1 MKFCGKALA
10 LVNHDDTGSTT
21 NCVDPHHR
29 NTNATNQT
37 DAKFIMHIGSHLTEF
52 GCLQFH
58 PFDYKPICLDVYN
71 LPLLWESSRV
81 THYNQYSSD
90 CDDDSLVKPL
100 CDYGSS
106 ECFSADRICT
116 FERDIYG
123 DPVHCSDT
131 EHLRYCASHQ
141 CPDAFKCDGSYCI
154 PVHMVCDTILDCPD
168 GDDEAGCE
176 NPHIEGIL
184 FWYVYF
190 NFIVDESLLLL
201 CYECYHS
208 GV

>member
-1 MKFCGKALA
+1 MLITTYSFRFCDHGFIIPNHLA
-10 LVNHDDTGSTT
+10 IT
-21 NCVDPHHR
+21 NTRRCEDPHKI
-29 NTNATNQT
+29 NIEAAVEK
-37 DAKFIMHIGSHLTEF
+37 DANFSITISSHLTEL
-52 GCLQFH
+52 GCQQFH
-58 PFDYKPICLDVYN
+58 PYDQNPICLDVYN
-71 LPLLWESSRV
+71 VPILWDSKRI
-81 THYNQYSSD
+81 TQFTQYSSD
-90 CDDDSLVKPL
+90 CDGDSLVKPL

-168 GDDEAGCE
+168 GEDEAGCDKL
-176 NPHIEGIL
+176 HIVRM
-184 FWYVYF
+184 FWYT
-190 NFIVDESLLLL
+190 S
-201 CYECYHS
+201 S
-208 GV
+208 

>member
-1 MKFCGKALA
+1 MNHLVASYANKCTDLHHTNIFDTLHSDANFQKIIAL
-10 LVNHDDTGSTT
+10 
-21 NCVDPHHR
+21 HH
-29 NTNATNQT
+29 TEVGCIQ
-37 DAKFIMHIGSHLTEF
+37 FIPDFQNI
-52 GCLQFH
+52 
-58 PFDYKPICLDVYN
+58 ICLDVYN
-71 LPLLWESSRV
+71 VPILWDPNRI
-81 THYNQYSSD
+81 TQFNQYSSD
-90 CDDDSLVKPL
+90 CDGDSLVKPL

-168 GDDEAGCE
+168 
-176 NPHIEGIL
+176 
-184 FWYVYF
+184 
-190 NFIVDESLLLL
+190 
-201 CYECYHS
+201 
-208 GV
+208 